1 MFGRIAPLLA
11 TTATLLAQSSIGLSA
26 GTQEPQRSAEVVV
39 EHADLIISSNSDDP
53 SLEGYLVIWNGTDQ
67 STSITDMRSS
77 AFEEITFVQTVKTKG
92 EARVVVQETLSI
104 PAHSELLMRPGGVFL
119 SIDPGKLAL
128 RVGEQVSL
136 EILYANGTSAEVAA
150 MIKPDGAALEDH
162 HHGMPQTGRP

>member
-92 EARVVVQETLSI
+92 EARVVVQE
-104 PAHSELLMRPGGVFL
+104 
-119 SIDPGKLAL
+119 
-128 RVGEQVSL
+128 
-136 EILYANGTSAEVAA
+136 
-150 MIKPDGAALEDH
+150 
-162 HHGMPQTGRP
+162 